1 MYLSF
6 FGFKDEP
13 FRLTPDPRYLHLSE
27 PHQAALTALLE
38 GIFYRKGLVMLTGPI
53 GTGKTTLV
61 HAALQIISDRKM
73 PVRSALL
80 FNPVLSRDEF
90 LEMMLEEFE
99 VTCSSPSKP
108 RRLAALHQMLLDT
121 QREGGTAVL
130 FVDEAHLLSA
140 ELLEEI
146 RLLGNADTHDGK
158 LLQIVLSGQ
167 PELLTV
173 MRRKEL
179 SALQQRIAARA
190 NLRPLTAAET
200 GVYVAERLRAAGSSG
215 PSPFTPE
222 ALETL
227 HSFSRGVPRLINL
240 IGDACLALGFR
251 TLRNKI
257 QPDMVQEAAP
267 SLGVELP
274 CIPAPARSIVR
285 APVLRNPSAQTN
297 SFSNSP
303 SLPNEAP
310 GNGSGKSS
318 AREVTQVD
326 SVDGTVLLMGK
337 GFGSEGTSGPGT
349 LQKTAVDMLIDAMK
363 QKMHC
368 RAGSPVK

>member
-27 PHQAALTALLE
+27 PHQAALTAVLE

-61 HAALQIISDRKM
+61 HTALQLISDRKM
-73 PVRSALL
+73 PIKSALL

-99 VTCSSPSKP
+99 VRCASTSKP

-121 QREGGTAVL
+121 QRARGTAVL
-130 FVDEAHLLSA
+130 FVDEAHLLSP

-167 PELLTV
+167 PELLTI
-173 MRRKEL
+173 MQRKEL

-190 NLRPLTAAET
+190 NLRPLTMPET
-200 GVYVAERLRAAGSSG
+200 RLYVAERLQAAGLQGS
-215 PSPFTPE
+215 SPFPPDT
-222 ALETL
+222 LESL
-227 HSFSRGVPRLINL
+227 HRFSGGVPRLINL
-240 IGDACLALGFR
+240 IGDGCLVRGFR
-251 TLRNKI
+251 IQRSTI
-257 QPDMVQEAAP
+257 QPDTVEDVAA
-267 SLGVELP
+267 SLGVGLP
-274 CIPAPARSIVR
+274 TVPALAEAVR
-285 APVLRNPSAQTN
+285 EPVWQRRMTDAEVTDDAAVPFFHGQ
-297 SFSNSP
+297 
-303 SLPNEAP
+303 
-310 GNGSGKSS
+310 GNGSKTESGKEST
-318 AREVTQVD
+318 RENVPAQ
-326 SVDGTVLLMGK
+326 SVLVLDQSPALDAPK
-337 GFGSEGTSGPGT
+337 ESVAS
-349 LQKTAVDMLIDAMK
+349 QKTAVDMMIEAMK
-363 QKMHC
+363 Q
-368 RAGSPVK
+368 RRGTARGVR